1 VPRPLPAPRYRGCE
15 GAPSFRAFGLC
26 ERVGLISA
34 DLTSPFFFSFFS
46 VISVSGVVIVD
57 HDSCGTT
64 GAADIFAAHPLFRA
78 QKSKPRSPQRACPE
92 QGRGNGAPSVSIG
105 TEKEKQQER
114 PGHPPSPGSI
124 TVRKDGGKEQKCAI
138 FALSTISSQLA

>member
-1 VPRPLPAPRYRGCE
+1 MRKGGSDFCRP
-15 GAPSFRAFGLC
+15 
-26 ERVGLISA
+26 
-34 DLTSPFFFSFFS
+34 DLTFLFSFFS

-64 GAADIFAAHPLFRA
+64 GAADIFAAHPLLRA

-114 PGHPPSPGSI
+114 PGHPAPGI
-124 TVRKDGGKEQKCAI
+124 PVEAGVE
-138 FALSTISSQLA
+138 